1 MKPWVWIGVVLL
13 FIGHQDVW
21 LWADADLWLGP
32 LPSGLAYHAG
42 YSVVVAA
49 FWFAVVHYAW
59 PDALDEPGDAESP

>member
-32 LPSGLAYHAG
+32 LWRCLTREMLPNPRFRPVRVEMSSHRAVTGRPL
-42 YSVVVAA
+42 SV
-49 FWFAVVHYAW
+49 
-59 PDALDEPGDAESP
+59 